1 MNISEK
7 RQEEIFGKIL
17 NFTKNE
23 NSKLSKPNILNFSVN
38 RIIFPPS
45 NVVIVDIENIDL
57 EESEDPKNLNDTD
70 NIQNNN
76 IIEISDDGVTIRKE
90 KVYNI
95 FDILGCFSVSKPCS
109 VYLCDELIAKC
120 ASKKN
125 WNKDKLEEIV
135 YIHECAHYIHYHL
148 NSGNFRNCPFNIQ
161 ENTLYLETFAQLITH
176 VISKELSD
184 EHCDIFEKLKKGQS
198 DVYTRYN
205 DYVIACD
212 KNYLLNF
219 FLNPRPINIENVIDF
234 IKIDYDI
241 KNINPEEFIPWHW

>member
-109 VYLCDELIAKC
+109 VYLCDEF
-120 ASKKN
+120 
-125 WNKDKLEEIV
+125 
-135 YIHECAHYIHYHL
+135 YH
-148 NSGNFRNCPFNIQ
+148 PTMQ
-161 ENTLYLETFAQLITH
+161 M
-176 VISKELSD
+176 VIM
-184 EHCDIFEKLKKGQS
+184 
-198 DVYTRYN
+198 N
-205 DYVIACD
+205 
-212 KNYLLNF
+212 
-219 FLNPRPINIENVIDF
+219 
-234 IKIDYDI
+234 
-241 KNINPEEFIPWHW
+241 